1 MIKSVAII
9 PFYNEERTINKIIL
23 HTLKYVDKVIAVND
37 GSTDNS
43 LQNLP
48 QNEKVFLVNLVNN
61 SGKGFALNKG
71 FEYSITLDSQF
82 TFTLDA
88 DLQHNPDFI
97 PDFFTKIENYDIV
110 IGSRKKT
117 PGTMPIHRIASN
129 ALTSYLMSKKTGQ
142 KIIDSQSGFRLYKTK
157 ILNDILPSS
166 HGFEAESEI
175 LINAAKKK
183 YRIGDTE
190 ISTIYGDEKSKMKN
204 WQAIKGFL
212 KVLTK

>member
-23 HTLKYVDKVIAVND
+23 QTLKYVDKVIAVND

-48 QNEKVFLVNLVNN
+48 ENENVILINLTNN

-71 FEYSITLDSQF
+71 FEYSIALGSQF

-97 PDFFTKIENYDIV
+97 PDFFTKIVNYDIV
-110 IGSRKKT
+110 IGSRKKI

-142 KIIDSQSGFRLYKTK
+142 KIIDSQSGYRLYKTR
-157 ILNDILPSS
+157 ILRDILPSS
-166 HGFEAESEI
+166 TGFEAESEI

-183 YRIGDTE
+183 YKIGDTE
-190 ISTIYGDEKSKMKN
+190 ISTIYGEEKSKMKN
-204 WQAIKGFL
+204 WQSIKGFL

>member
-1 MIKSVAII
+1 MIKSVAVI
-9 PFYNEERTINKIIL
+9 PFYNEERTINNIIL

-48 QNEKVFLVNLVNN
+48 ENENVILINLTNN

-71 FEYSITLDSQF
+71 FEYSIALGSQF

-97 PDFFTKIENYDIV
+97 PDFFTKIVNYDIV
-110 IGSRKKT
+110 IGSRKKI

-142 KIIDSQSGFRLYKTK
+142 KIIDSQSGYRLYKTR
-157 ILNDILPSS
+157 ILRDILPSS
-166 HGFEAESEI
+166 TGFEAESEI

-183 YRIGDTE
+183 YKIGDTE
-190 ISTIYGDEKSKMKN
+190 ISTIYGEEKSKMKN